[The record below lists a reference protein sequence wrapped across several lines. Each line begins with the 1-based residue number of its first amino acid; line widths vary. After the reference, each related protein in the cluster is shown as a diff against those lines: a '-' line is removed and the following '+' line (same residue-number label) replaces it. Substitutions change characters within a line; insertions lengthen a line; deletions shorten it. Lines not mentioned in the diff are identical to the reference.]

1 MAPTKEELLAYRERM
16 ARYNA
21 WEAANPVVMT
31 PQQAIAAVSSL
42 YDLLPADARD
52 PGPFSEVRSVY
63 APLTA
68 ARRV

>member
-21 WEAANPVVMT
+21 WEAENPASLT

-42 YDLLPADARD
+42 YDLLSVAARD
-52 PGPFSEVRSVY
+52 PGPFSDARSVY
-63 APLTA
+63 ARLIDA
-68 ARRV
+68 ARG